1 MAGAAHPN
9 GGHPESRINTPIPE
23 RSLVT
28 AVSDVVEAGHRVIV
42 DRVELGLLEVR
53 ATLNGF
59 CTGLLRT
66 SALVIVASVLFATAW
81 IALNGGL
88 AHALAT
94 RFSPTHGLLAVA
106 AINGL
111 LAALFAVAAATG
123 APISASDER
132 LRESEDVS

>member
-1 MAGAAHPN
+1 MAGAAHTN
-9 GGHPESRINTPIPE
+9 GGPEWRDNAPLPE

-59 CTGLLRT
+59 LNGFLRT
-66 SALVIVASVLFATAW
+66 GALLIVASVLFATAW
-81 IALNGGL
+81 VALNGGV
-88 AHALAT
+88 ALALAA
-94 RFSPTHGLLAVA
+94 RFSPTHGLLAIA

-111 LAALFAVAAATG
+111 LAGLFVAAAAAG
-123 APISASDER
+123 ATTREKGER
-132 LRESEDVS
+132 LGEREHVS